1 MGPPKPP
8 YLLHQLTR
16 DPGSRLK
23 LYCAACTWW
32 RTYDAGKIAE
42 RLAAKNLLRPS
53 TLIADVA
60 KQVQWPCPA
69 CHRTRWATA
78 PAERRNGEY
87 LENPAIL
94 AGGSR

>member
-8 YLLHQLTR
+8 YLLHQLIR

-23 LYCAACTWW
+23 LYCGACTWQ
-32 RTYDAGKIAE
+32 RTYDAAKIAD

-53 TLIADVA
+53 TLIADIA

-69 CHRTRWATA
+69 CRRMRWATA
-78 PAERRNGEY
+78 PAERRHGQY
-87 LENPAIL
+87 LENPTIPP
-94 AGGSR
+94 RVR